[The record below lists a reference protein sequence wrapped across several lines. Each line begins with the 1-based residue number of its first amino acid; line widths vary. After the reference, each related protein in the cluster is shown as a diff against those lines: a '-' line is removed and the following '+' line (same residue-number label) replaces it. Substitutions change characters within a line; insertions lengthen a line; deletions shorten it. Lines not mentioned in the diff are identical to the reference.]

1 MTPLL
6 IPLLTLDQILIPVLG
21 VLAGGGALG
30 AWLTYKLGKKKLPID
45 SNTAAAVLSEKAGN
59 LALAIA
65 TRGDANLTRLEEV
78 VNQQREDMNAMSAQ
92 LAATNLKL
100 SQKSELVDK
109 TRSEVQAIWH
119 GFWGWYDNKIVARWE
134 IVRQQPIPP
143 DPPIEFNN
151 PDRPYSSILGS

>member
-6 IPLLTLDQILIPVLG
+6 IPLITLDQWLVPVLV
-21 VLAGGGALG
+21 VLAGGGLLG

-45 SNTAAAVLSEKAGN
+45 SNTAAAILSEKAGN

-65 TRGDANLTRLEEV
+65 ERSDGKLVGIEAKMD
-78 VNQQREDMNAMSAQ
+78 QQRKDMNAMAAQ
-92 LAATNLKL
+92 LAITNLKL
-100 SQKSELVDK
+100 AEKSELVDK
-109 TRSEVQAIWH
+109 TRAEVQSIWH

-134 IVRQQPIPP
+134 TLRLQPIPP

-151 PDRPYSSILGS
+151 PDRPYSSMFGS